1 MASWR
6 GSWKR
11 SVFDHARENLMQHCC
26 DSEVDDGLSIFD
38 RTLFQAPRLPF
49 EDTWR
54 DTRDLDYC
62 FQNPDED
69 EGEKLNLMP
78 MPDGLCVRG
87 DGCRPK
93 R

>member
-1 MASWR
+1 
-6 GSWKR
+6 
-11 SVFDHARENLMQHCC
+11 MQHGS
-26 DSEVDDGLSIFD
+26 DSEVDGLAIFD

-78 MPDGLCVRG
+78 VLMDYASVAMDVGRSDGLSALNYA
-87 DGCRPK
+87 
-93 R
+93 